1 MQNHAKTIRR
11 IVVVS
16 LLANILLTILK
27 LTFGYIGKSHALVS
41 DGFNSF
47 SDILVSIVM
56 LFALKVSQKKPDFDH
71 PYGHEKFE
79 GIITLFLSLVVAGT
93 AIYIMFEGVVGLTNY
108 LTGNVLTNPDLV
120 TIYVAV
126 LSLIIK
132 VLVTIMNYIG
142 YKKFRSVGLKAD
154 YMNHL
159 TDILSIFL
167 VLLAVVLAQFQLV
180 YIDYIAGIVIGIII
194 FITAFRL
201 LRDALSYLVDQA
213 PDKEIY
219 DAIYNEIQSVSG
231 VIRIDDLK
239 IRKHV
244 IKLYVDCEIT
254 VDGKLSL
261 KNAHEIAEKV
271 HDHIEHQFQDVL
283 HIMVH
288 VNPD

>member
-11 IVVVS
+11 IVVAS

-108 LTGNVLTNPDLV
+108 LSGNVLTNPDLV

-180 YIDYIAGIVIGIII
+180 YVDYIAGIVVGIII

>member
-108 LTGNVLTNPDLV
+108 LSGNVLTNPDLV

>member
-16 LLANILLTILK
+16 LFANILLTILK

-56 LFALKVSQKKPDFDH
+56 LFALKVSQKKPVFDH

-108 LTGNVLTNPDLV
+108 LSGNVLTNPDLV

-132 VLVTIMNYIG
+132 VLVTISNYIG

-194 FITAFRL
+194 FITAF
-201 LRDALSYLVDQA
+201 DFFVTHYL
-213 PDKEIY
+213 I
-219 DAIYNEIQSVSG
+219 
-231 VIRIDDLK
+231 
-239 IRKHV
+239 
-244 IKLYVDCEIT
+244 
-254 VDGKLSL
+254 
-261 KNAHEIAEKV
+261 
-271 HDHIEHQFQDVL
+271 
-283 HIMVH
+283 
-288 VNPD
+288 

>member
-93 AIYIMFEGVVGLTNY
+93 AIFIMFEGVVGLTNY
-108 LTGNVLTNPDLV
+108 LSGNVLTNPDLV

-219 DAIYNEIQSVSG
+219 DAIYNEIQSVLG

>member
-108 LTGNVLTNPDLV
+108 LSGNVLTNPDLE

>member
-108 LTGNVLTNPDLV
+108 LSGNVLTNPDLV

-288 VNPD
+288 LNPD

>member
-108 LTGNVLTNPDLV
+108 LSGNVLTNPDLV

-167 VLLAVVLAQFQLV
+167 VLLAAVLAQFQLV

>member
-108 LTGNVLTNPDLV
+108 LSGNVLTNPDLV

-167 VLLAVVLAQFQLV
+167 VLLAVVLARFQLV